1 MTDEWLEQQDVHD
14 EFLALG
20 RDQWT
25 TVWRTWR
32 EGKENGG
39 IYCGLAPPDYR
50 ARALARPDW
59 DLMVTDG
66 RPGFSQGPGPDGEL
80 VTTYHRE
87 GGDGSVEPLVLAREF
102 HGLHPSYL
110 EIVQEFRLF
119 HNLWWDDERCACMR
133 GHEDGSEE
141 VAIEY
146 CDNEVRVKTRLL
158 RQYQAA
164 RQLDLLLF
172 IDSVRHASSDGVMPP
187 EEESWD
193 GAEIC
198 AVRYTNTMMPPPLT
212 RYLAT
217 RVFPAPPVEK
227 CGVWPHEEVDDHFP
241 EFVIGYDDE
250 GEEVRYSCD
259 PDGLANFF
267 GANAGAPNYLT
278 PVQFKRDVL
287 QKYYDH
293 PEKYSVEDGHLRCA
307 GLWGLRMD
315 NDSTERVVVFLG
327 DLGSDLPARER
338 DYWRSFN
345 VPPEGG
351 MSETGERRAFLGEW
365 AEPQSPDLA
374 FRSSYERFVGDWLQQ
389 EGWALFRKP
398 VGSDADLLRRFRVP
412 LSQSQT
418 EFEDSIGILAKLLA
432 DGLNDKEIQSR
443 LPSRLKDE
451 KSIGKLEQW
460 LRQEG
465 YEHVDRDIKLLRDV

>member
-1 MTDEWLEQQDVHD
+1 MTNEWLEQRDVHD

-20 RDQWT
+20 KGRWT

-32 EGKENGG
+32 EGKQDGG

-50 ARALARPDW
+50 ERALARPGW

-66 RPGFSQGPGPDGEL
+66 RPGFSQGPGPDGEP

-87 GGDGSVEPLVLAREF
+87 GSDGPVEPLVLAREF

-119 HNLWWDDERCACMR
+119 HNLWWDAERRAYVK

-141 VAIEY
+141 VAIEVS
-146 CDNEVRVKTRLL
+146 DREVRVKTRLL
-158 RQYQAA
+158 RQYQSA

-172 IDSVRHASSDGVMPP
+172 IDSVRHASSDEVVPP

-193 GAEIC
+193 GDGIC
-198 AVRYTNTMMPPPLT
+198 AVRYPNTMMPPPLT

-217 RVFPAPPVEK
+217 RVVPAPPVEK
-227 CGVWPHEEVDDHFP
+227 CGIWPYEEVDDHFP

-267 GANAGAPNYLT
+267 GANPGAPNYLT
-278 PVQFKRDVL
+278 PVYFKRDVL

-293 PEKYSVEDGHLRCA
+293 PEKYSVEDGYLRCA

-345 VPPEGG
+345 VPPEGS
-351 MSETGERRAFLGEW
+351 MSETGTRRAFLGEW
-365 AEPQSPDLA
+365 AEAQSPDLA
-374 FRSSYERFVGDWLQQ
+374 FRSSYERFVGDWREQ
-389 EGWALFRKP
+389 EGWALFREP

-412 LSQSQT
+412 LSESQT
-418 EFEDSIGILAKLLA
+418 EL
-432 DGLNDKEIQSR
+432 
-443 LPSRLKDE
+443 
-451 KSIGKLEQW
+451 
-460 LRQEG
+460 
-465 YEHVDRDIKLLRDV
+465 